1 MLNGGHIY
9 LEGITMKCDKC
20 GNDKPLLL
28 TRQNPKGQAGI
39 FHCENC
45 TGTPVSNSEEA
56 LKVAIVGGKGV
67 ADGEHH

>member
-39 FHCENC
+39 FYCEKC
-45 TGTPVSNSEEA
+45 TDTPVADSEEA
-56 LKVAIVGGKGV
+56 LKLAIVGGKGV
-67 ADGEHH
+67 TSDQHH